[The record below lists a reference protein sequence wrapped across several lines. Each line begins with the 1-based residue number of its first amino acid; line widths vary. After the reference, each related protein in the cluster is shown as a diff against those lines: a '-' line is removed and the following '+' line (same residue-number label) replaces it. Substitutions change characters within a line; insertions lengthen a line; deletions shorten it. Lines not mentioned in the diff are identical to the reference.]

1 MNNKKL
7 TDLTRIIRR
16 VEDLPTLPRV
26 VLKITELV
34 NNPKSSARDLASVI
48 TDDQVLTA
56 RLLKFVNSAFY
67 GFPQKISTAT
77 DAIVLLGFDAI
88 RNLLLTT
95 SMFDLFSDK
104 NKGNE
109 LKREKLWDHSLG
121 CAVAAKIIGDYMRY
135 DNPEEL
141 FVSGLLHDI
150 GKIVEMLFLPDDF
163 ARVVSI
169 VENKNILMLT
179 AEDHVLGYTH
189 ADVGR
194 LLAERWNLPSR
205 LVNVIACHHQPGLAG
220 RFSQEAAIVHLAD
233 ILCRAMNMGSGGDNK
248 IPLLDKNAWETMQLK
263 LNSVE
268 PIMEEIENQFSDISS
283 AIGWVGIR
291 GLDKN
296 NAGMLE

>member
-1 MNNKKL
+1 MVTKKMNNKKL

-16 VEDLPTLPRV
+16 VEDLPTLPRI

-34 NNPKSSARDLASVI
+34 NNPKSSAKDLAGVV

-56 RLLKFVNSAFY
+56 RLLKFVNSSFY
-67 GFPQKISTAT
+67 GFPQNISTVT

-95 SMFDLFSDK
+95 SMFDLFSNK
-104 NKGNE
+104 NKENE
-109 LKREKLWDHSLG
+109 LRREKMWDHSLG
-121 CAVAAKIIGDYMRY
+121 CAVAAKVIGDHMRY
-135 DNPEEL
+135 DDPEEL

-163 ARVVSI
+163 ARVVSM
-169 VENKNILMLT
+169 VENKNILMVE

-194 LLAERWNLPSR
+194 LLAERWNLPSK
-205 LVNVIACHHQPGLAG
+205 LVNVIAYHHQPGLAG

-248 IPLLDKNAWETMQLK
+248 IPPLDKNAWETIQLK
-263 LNSVE
+263 LSAIE
-268 PIMEEIENQFSDISS
+268 PIMKETENQFRDISS
-283 AIGWVGIR
+283 SIG
-291 GLDKN
+291 
-296 NAGMLE
+296 E